1 MRRIVLIQPR
11 RDGRVFGK
19 SPGSPYT
26 LMRLASLV
34 PAEIPVEIWDENVR
48 DIDLGTL
55 REGDLV
61 GITSM
66 TVTIERAENI
76 ARRAMKQGAGVVVG
90 GVHAT
95 LMPEHTSTFAHS
107 IMVGEGYFTWQQLI
121 KDFGAE
127 GIKGMRPVYSD
138 ERWADLAGLA
148 TITDRVIQMVD
159 ESTNYWTPYLEIT
172 RGCPRN
178 CDFCTAIRVSGRRM
192 RLRPI
197 DEVVDEIKRR
207 QIKRFFLTDD
217 NFGLNFTTDPDYCAE
232 LFEALAR
239 LDLHGWTCQSEMS
252 VAKHPELLEMS
263 VAAHLDKHFIGFESV
278 NPDNR
283 SSLGGKSKG
292 MADKAQD
299 AIRTIRSTGVG
310 VVGLFVMGFDSDTAD
325 TFQAMWDFVRTSEL
339 DSVSTT
345 MLTPYPGTPFRDL
358 VERENR
364 LLDVPWSHYDTAH
377 LTFVPK
383 NFTVDELRSAY
394 DWLCRKIYSPTQIAR
409 RGVRSL
415 GRYPLSK
422 AGKKAFGSFSTDYGY
437 RRTYAYRNAL

>member
-48 DIDLGTL
+48 DIDLSTL

-76 ARRAMKQGAGVVVG
+76 ARRAMKQGAGVVLG

-95 LMPEHTSTFAHS
+95 LMPEHSSTFAHS
-107 IMVGEGYFTWQQLI
+107 VMVGEGYFTWQQVI
-121 KDFGAE
+121 KDFGAD
-127 GIKGMRPVYSD
+127 GIKGMKPRYED

-159 ESTNYWTPYLEIT
+159 ENNNYWTPYLEIT

-197 DEVVDEIKRR
+197 DEVVDEIAGLAHACESAGAEVRWLTGRIEPLKEASVRWLRR
-207 QIKRFFLTDD
+207 YQLPAPNNVYCK
-217 NFGLNFTTDPDYCAE
+217 PD
-232 LFEALAR
+232 L
-239 LDLHGWTCQSEMS
+239 S
-252 VAKHPELLEMS
+252 
-263 VAAHLDKHFIGFESV
+263 
-278 NPDNR
+278 
-283 SSLGGKSKG
+283 
-292 MADKAQD
+292 
-299 AIRTIRSTGVG
+299 IRTGPFKGQMLDQWHRELGVSLFITEDVRDIIAAQAHNDAVPCVLFDFPLRFEG
-310 VVGLFVMGFDSDTAD
+310 VPRAGTPV
-325 TFQAMWDFVRTSEL
+325 FQANS
-339 DSVSTT
+339 
-345 MLTPYPGTPFRDL
+345 LTR
-358 VERENR
+358 
-364 LLDVPWSHYDTAH
+364 
-377 LTFVPK
+377 PK
-383 NFTVDELRSAY
+383 IS
-394 DWLCRKIYSPTQIAR
+394 
-409 RGVRSL
+409 
-415 GRYPLSK
+415 
-422 AGKKAFGSFSTDYGY
+422 
-437 RRTYAYRNAL
+437 